1 MYHCVTNTHMYI
13 YNVHIH
19 MNSKLKRDI
28 KSLLCYNCCYAVD
41 AMFLLYI
48 ELTSNKTVF
57 TISITPQWTSS
68 HHHSILQMLQL
79 YGQLKQIF
87 CLLHFESWETK
98 WQLNTNIENKKLNCF
113 IIFDDSSNV
122 IHLWLYH
129 SCIIKA
135 NTHPVLKD
143 ILFMGIEIASKKHTI
158 LLI

>member
-1 MYHCVTNTHMYI
+1 MKNRLSLKLTSKSLQTMYHCVTNTHVHI
-13 YNVHIH
+13 YNVHNH

-79 YGQLKQIF
+79 YGQHKQTFLCTSFQMLRNDNWIQNLKIKNQIVSWYF
-87 CLLHFESWETK
+87 LQKTLL
-98 WQLNTNIENKKLNCF
+98 C
-113 IIFDDSSNV
+113 
-122 IHLWLYH
+122 
-129 SCIIKA
+129 
-135 NTHPVLKD
+135 
-143 ILFMGIEIASKKHTI
+143 
-158 LLI
+158 

>member
-1 MYHCVTNTHMYI
+1 MYI

-68 HHHSILQMLQL
+68 YHHSILQMLQL

-98 WQLNTNIENKKLNCF
+98 WQLNTNIEIKNQ
-113 IIFDDSSNV
+113 IVSSYLMRKAIVFVEGV
-122 IHLWLYH
+122 ILTPEYEYLLYFLIPKVTLQLWFNNWGENL
-129 SCIIKA
+129 IG
-135 NTHPVLKD
+135 
-143 ILFMGIEIASKKHTI
+143 ILESRRFV
-158 LLI
+158 